1 MSAEIRP
8 GRPDVLLVDDDP
20 EVLAGL
26 RLSLRRLPVSVLTAS
41 SGAEALAILEQR
53 PVWMIISDERMPEMS
68 GSELLGEVYRRWP
81 EVTRVILSGQASMES
96 VISAINEARIFRFL
110 TKPTSPEEL
119 SHTVLQGLAV
129 RDDVVAE
136 QRRRTDDHTL
146 DEQLDEAL
154 EHLWVALQPIT
165 DAHGGGVVAF
175 EALMRSEHEALRTPP
190 AVLDAA
196 ARLGRQFDVDRTV
209 RSRVAAHL
217 PLLPEDVRVF
227 VNLMPDSLADP
238 LLTSDADPLAPWSQ
252 RLVWE
257 ITERAGLEGIPN
269 LDDRLVALR
278 SRGAR
283 IALDDLGA
291 GYAGLNSFAELS
303 PDIVKFDMEL
313 IRDID
318 RSPTRSK
325 LVGSMVRLCRDLD
338 IRTVAEGIE
347 TETERE
353 TVVALGCDLLQ
364 GYLLGRPSPIDT
376 WVGAR
381 G

>member
-1 MSAEIRP
+1 VSAEIRP